1 MGIIYLII
9 GIILGGIVGFLLKSK
24 KGISETEAKELKDE
38 ILRLT
43 EEKSRFE
50 TDNSYLENNLLEI
63 KADLQK
69 EKEKSE
75 NMNDQL
81 LKLTD
86 ERGKAKSKTEVLEK
100 NIEELQASFEEISKK
115 YNDSISYNSQLKT
128 ENKNLLEKLENQKN
142 EIEEM
147 QEKLTQAFENLA
159 NKIFEEKSEKFT
171 EKNKINI
178 NEILKPLKEK
188 INEFEHKI
196 EDTHKENLISHTS
209 LIEQIK
215 NLEKLNKQ
223 ISDDASNLTKA
234 LKSDVKIQGNWGEV
248 ILERILEE
256 SGLQKGIEYIPQG
269 EGMKLADEEGHRFQP
284 DVIIKLPENK
294 HVVVDSKVSL
304 IHYEQYVSASEEKRR
319 EEALKKLNA
328 SIKAHIDGLFKK
340 HYHDLKGLNSP
351 DFVLLF
357 MPIEGSFALALQHDN
372 SLYKYALERHIVIV
386 SPSTLLATL
395 RTIAFIWRQEN
406 QTKNALEIARQS
418 GNLYDAFVRML
429 EDLEKVG
436 NNLEKASKSHQ
447 DVIKK
452 LSTGR
457 GNLISR
463 VENIKKLGAK
473 ANKKISE
480 KFIEEKIPEL
490 TENLE

>member
-1 MGIIYLII
+1 MEIIYLII
-9 GIILGGIVGFLLKSK
+9 GIILGGIIGFLIKSK
-24 KGISETEAKELKDE
+24 KGISETEANELKSQ
-38 ILRLT
+38 ILQLT
-43 EEKSRFE
+43 EENSRLK
-50 TDNSYLENNLLEI
+50 TDNSYLEENVNASKKELL
-63 KADLQK
+63 Q

-75 NMNDQL
+75 SLNKQL
-81 LKLTD
+81 LELTD
-86 ERGKAKSKTEVLEK
+86 EKGKAVSRTSLLEK
-100 NIEELQASFEEISKK
+100 QLNELQTSFEEISKK
-115 YNDSISYNSQLKT
+115 YNDANSQISQLKT
-128 ENKNLLEKLENQKN
+128 ENKNLLEKLENQKK

-147 QEKLTQAFENLA
+147 QKKFSDAFENLA

-171 EKNKINI
+171 EKNKMNI
-178 NEILKPLKEK
+178 DEILKPLKEK
-188 INEFEHKI
+188 INEFENKI
-196 EDTHKENLISHTS
+196 ENTHKENLMSHTS

-234 LKSDVKIQGNWGEV
+234 LKSDVKVQGNWGEV

-269 EGMKLADEEGHRFQP
+269 EGMKLSDEEGRRFQP
-284 DVIIKLPENK
+284 DIIIKLPENK
-294 HVVVDSKVSL
+294 HIIVDSKVSL
-304 IHYEQYVSASEEKRR
+304 IHYEQYVSADDEKKR
-319 EEALKKLNA
+319 EEFLKKLNT
-328 SIKAHIDGLFKK
+328 SIKTHIDGLYKK

-357 MPIEGSFALALQHDN
+357 MPIEGSFAVALQHDN
-372 SLYKYALERHIVIV
+372 SLYKYALEKHIVIV

-418 GNLYDAFVRML
+418 GNLYDAFVRLL

-473 ANKKISE
+473 ANKKIPE
-480 KFIEEKIPEL
+480 KFIEEETPEL
-490 TENLE
+490 TE